1 MGLNITGLIPKHMEN
16 RGKLTLKE
24 NLKIIENI
32 LEQRKA
38 PENGIDEEHIKLLLR
53 LLSFM
58 DTDKDPN
65 VVQIGEREARFI
77 QNFKGMVFL
86 ISAMVLEG
94 VGI

>member
-1 MGLNITGLIPKHMEN
+1 MELNITGFIPKHMES

-65 VVQIGEREARFI
+65 VVQIGEREARVYTKL
-77 QNFKGMVFL
+77 QR
-86 ISAMVLEG
+86 EG
-94 VGI
+94 VFDFCHGVGRS